1 MKKAIC
7 VFILTALVSALAAL
21 GRAEPA
27 TVDLDLSTMPAS
39 IAYAQALAMQ
49 REPDEY
55 LGLTVRIGG
64 FFNYS
69 EARQCGVVIINDTA
83 GCCETSM
90 DFSCADD
97 VCYPEDYPQLYSR
110 FTVVGVISMCGE
122 AGDPLIC
129 LTDAEL
135 EWDR

>member
-1 MKKAIC
+1 
-7 VFILTALVSALAAL
+7 
-21 GRAEPA
+21 
-27 TVDLDLSTMPAS
+27 MPAS

-55 LGLTVRIGG
+55 LGQTVRIGG
-64 FFNYS
+64 IFNYS
-69 EARQCGVVIINDTA
+69 EARQCGVVIINDNA

-90 DFSCADD
+90 DYSCSGDLR
-97 VCYPEDYPQLYSR
+97 YPEDYPQLYSR
-110 FTVVGVISMCGE
+110 FTVVGMISTCGE
-122 AGDPLIC
+122 AGSPLLC